1 VLGLRVRVRED
12 LRERLLSPGHLDD
25 WEEHCRRGWR
35 DFDARLPGGESSR
48 TAQRRVGEALD
59 RIAADHRGQTVAVAS
74 HGNLIALALHR
85 HDPSIGFEFWRS
97 MPMPAVYPLDLP
109 G

>member
-1 VLGLRVRVRED
+1 V
-12 LRERLLSPGHLDD
+12 
-25 WEEHCRRGWR
+25 C
-35 DFDARLPGGESSR
+35 
-48 TAQRRVGEALD
+48 EALD
-59 RIAADHRGQTVAVAS
+59 RIAADHPGRTVAVAS

-97 MPMPAVYPLDLP
+97 MPMPAVYALVPP